1 VTSHN
6 PDIHGSL
13 LENLFDG
20 VLVIRF
26 DGSVIIA
33 NAAVCRMFGL
43 EPDAVVGQ
51 RFGEIFLHSE
61 GFDEF
66 TQIVLDAVA
75 GQSGIE
81 RRIASVRIGDT
92 SRSLSV
98 TISYLTTEA
107 TGETER
113 VAVIAVVADITE
125 LRELRDTE
133 LRMAKVIEEQ
143 FAELQN
149 AYREVEDSN
158 AVLSLMMRRVQA
170 ARGLAAVFVVGLFL
184 AIGVWYVQPLDLLSA
199 SGDAQ
204 GVHAAAGADLDI
216 LQTMIVEPEPFHS
229 TLSLRGHL
237 APGRVMKV
245 VSPMESHV
253 SAVHARQGQHVA
265 QGDLLVELD
274 TSQLAAAHRR
284 SQVEHIRTLD
294 RLAEIEDWE
303 NSAEMARA
311 RRTVRRAKIDLDEAE
326 RAVGQTAFL
335 LQEGLIPAMEHDEAR
350 QRHEN
355 RKLDFEA
362 ARLELETVQ
371 AKSND
376 EVWQIARLEVEN
388 ASDQLRE
395 HEEKLSLA
403 AVRAPIAGII
413 TAERGP
419 ADKPLAKGR
428 PVVSGELLLSIADF
442 ERVSVV
448 TRIDEVDVRKIRPAQ
463 RAWITGP
470 GFPDLRI
477 EGTVAHVSSRAEGLQ
492 QQNTPQFDI
501 VVDLDRLAQNI
512 RDRLRIGMSAH
523 VTIIVYNRPA
533 ALLIPIAAVEQAD
546 GQAWV
551 RIVAP
556 TTKTVERRAVEIGLT
571 TLDSIEVVTGLSAGD
586 EVVLPPPPSWPDSE

>member
-1 VTSHN
+1 
-6 PDIHGSL
+6 
-13 LENLFDG
+13 
-20 VLVIRF
+20 
-26 DGSVIIA
+26 
-33 NAAVCRMFGL
+33 M
-43 EPDAVVGQ
+43 
-51 RFGEIFLHSE
+51 
-61 GFDEF
+61 
-66 TQIVLDAVA
+66 
-75 GQSGIE
+75 
-81 RRIASVRIGDT
+81 
-92 SRSLSV
+92 
-98 TISYLTTEA
+98 
-107 TGETER
+107 
-113 VAVIAVVADITE
+113 
-125 LRELRDTE
+125 
-133 LRMAKVIEEQ
+133 
-143 FAELQN
+143 
-149 AYREVEDSN
+149 
-158 AVLSLMMRRVQA
+158 
-170 ARGLAAVFVVGLFL
+170 
-184 AIGVWYVQPLDLLSA
+184 
-199 SGDAQ
+199 
-204 GVHAAAGADLDI
+204 
-216 LQTMIVEPEPFHS
+216 
-229 TLSLRGHL
+229 
-237 APGRVMKV
+237 
-245 VSPMESHV
+245 
-253 SAVHARQGQHVA
+253 
-265 QGDLLVELD
+265 
-274 TSQLAAAHRR
+274 
-284 SQVEHIRTLD
+284 
-294 RLAEIEDWE
+294 
-303 NSAEMARA
+303 
-311 RRTVRRAKIDLDEAE
+311 RRAKIDLDEAE